1 MPRKLACFAYLVFLA
16 YVAWCSSDRLPQTQA
31 QTLFI
36 FYRDKP
42 TKKTNY
48 IISLGSFFGA
58 SSNLFCGKITLVSA
72 EEQDLLMI

>member
-1 MPRKLACFAYLVFLA
+1 MPRKLAYFVYLVFLA
-16 YVAWCSSDRLPQTQA
+16 YVAWCSSDRLPQTKA

-42 TKKTNY
+42 TKKR

-58 SSNLFCGKITLVSA
+58 
-72 EEQDLLMI
+72 